1 MYDFRCKNHGYF
13 LCTAGMIPPSPP
25 ANDSEDRD
33 SGDDDSKPSA
43 SDQDPNIRFHVT
55 LEEGDED
62 SVAAM
67 WRKLVGWCRKL
78 GEKVNSWWRTKQW
91 EKMNKQLTSSPGRMP
106 LAKKLFSPKSTCV
119 SLCICVC
126 VCVCVYGNYPKR
138 FFLSLYKK
146 YFKKIIIINK

>member
-1 MYDFRCKNHGYF
+1 MCVFV
-13 LCTAGMIPPSPP
+13 AGMIPPSPP
-25 ANDSEDRD
+25 NNESKDQD

-78 GEKVNSWWRTKQW
+78 GEKVNSWWRTKW
-91 EKMNKQLTSSPGRMP
+91 I
-106 LAKKLFSPKSTCV
+106 KS
-119 SLCICVC
+119 
-126 VCVCVYGNYPKR
+126 
-138 FFLSLYKK
+138 K
-146 YFKKIIIINK
+146 YMFI